1 MLVDIYLYKR
11 DGYSS
16 RRISF
21 VTPTDVEVISQRDV
35 NFNEND
41 QIDSSVIINGTSGT
55 GTYLEVFP
63 KNSVFTKD
71 VALSHWFVVSY
82 ERVIGSNT
90 QCRLRLRRD
99 VIRDYGKP
107 FLSQSNA
114 YIAKGT
120 IGSTF
125 SPFLFN
131 KEDISLNQIKTS
143 ETLLKDETGMKWIV
157 GYVPR
162 NWPEAKKTISVDFGP
177 VDEYDIEVNDI
188 STLYEGNV
196 YGIKD
201 AYVRLLVEGKDIRPA
216 GPGSGG
222 EYVEINSAAGG
233 WKGMDGNIGN
243 IESLQYSSAANTYT
257 NAKYIRNIEVN
268 NASFSLKATFNGAMK
283 NVDVYDD
290 AVDYVKETKQYDYV
304 DKFDSIS
311 RFQRDYSGKRVKDK
325 ATGNVYLI
333 SVSTEETKDERD
345 INVIKETLPSTFN
358 AISSKI
364 QTSFNKNAYG
374 VPNSEPFQM
383 DNSPGSDSFLI
394 NVSWARFSVAKTKL
408 VKSVKVEIEA
418 ASTRTH
424 LSDSPYD
431 MFTIPVGKYM
441 IRDGDA
447 IVNPTNEEL
456 AMAITNAIDADLG
469 KDVVYDFQLLPYCP
483 VREYIRS
490 ELYGVATA
498 NPKSY
503 YYLDFS
509 NAKKSAISDDTTTYS
524 YLVWC
529 STSNFSFNI
538 PLAKEEMAFTNN
550 GITTYKQ
557 ITLYHAT
564 GLIKPT
570 LIYAGDKFDYPD
582 EPTISL
588 GSTPLDIKARNQCDM
603 LRLCSPNYSGAFEFS
618 SQANNGVR
626 YINVDCSY
634 KPFNPYIHLNP
645 DFGGLYGSDF
655 NDQRGLVCSGDYS
668 LARLTSAWAEY
679 ELNNKN
685 YQSVFDRQIQNL
697 EIQQKYQRIGDI
709 VGGIAGVAGAS
720 AGGAAA
726 GAITSVGALP
736 GAVVSGALSGIGAIA
751 DYKINEALREEAMS
765 YKKDMYNYSLGNI
778 KALPY
783 GLAKTTSFNLQ
794 NKVWPFL
801 EYYTCTKEE
810 KDSFANKLKYN
821 GMTIGAF
828 GKIIDF
834 VPNDG
839 EYHFIQGTLPYIPLT
854 QGNQIY
860 LAVKQEL
867 EQGIYLKGEE
877 IQ

>member
-99 VIRDYGKP
+99 VIRDYGKS

-188 STLYEGNV
+188 SALYEGNV

-634 KPFNPYIHLNP
+634 KPFNPYIHL
-645 DFGGLYGSDF
+645 
-655 NDQRGLVCSGDYS
+655 
-668 LARLTSAWAEY
+668 W
-679 ELNNKN
+679 
-685 YQSVFDRQIQNL
+685 
-697 EIQQKYQRIGDI
+697 
-709 VGGIAGVAGAS
+709 
-720 AGGAAA
+720 
-726 GAITSVGALP
+726 
-736 GAVVSGALSGIGAIA
+736 
-751 DYKINEALREEAMS
+751 
-765 YKKDMYNYSLGNI
+765 
-778 KALPY
+778 
-783 GLAKTTSFNLQ
+783 
-794 NKVWPFL
+794 W
-801 EYYTCTKEE
+801 
-810 KDSFANKLKYN
+810 
-821 GMTIGAF
+821 
-828 GKIIDF
+828 IIW
-834 VPNDG
+834 
-839 EYHFIQGTLPYIPLT
+839 I
-854 QGNQIY
+854 
-860 LAVKQEL
+860 
-867 EQGIYLKGEE
+867 
-877 IQ
+877 